1 MGSPAAPGKGDGVA
15 WVSLHD
21 RLLEELGLAVT
32 GGTLAAGD
40 RVLLDELADRFDV
53 SRSVIRE
60 VVRVLEALSLVS
72 SRRRVG
78 VVVLPASE
86 WNLYDPRV
94 IRWRLAGDQ
103 RADQLRSLSQL
114 RAAVEPAAAA
124 LAANNASIEV
134 AAELMSVAGRLRG
147 LGRSGDLEAFLV
159 VDIAFHQ
166 MILRGSGNEMFAQL
180 SEVVAEVLTGRTQYG
195 LMPRHPAAEA
205 LQLHIDV
212 ADAVQ
217 RGDAPGAQSAMLRIV
232 DQAVEELAPIWR

>member
-1 MGSPAAPGKGDGVA
+1 MA

-124 LAANNASIEV
+124 LAAHNASIEV

-166 MILRGSGNEMFAQL
+166 MVLLGSGNEMFAQL
-180 SEVVAEVLTGRTQYG
+180 SDVVAEVLTGRTQYG
-195 LMPRHPAAEA
+195 LMPRYPAAEA

-217 RGDAPGAQSAMLRIV
+217 RGDAAGAQSAMLRIV

>member
-1 MGSPAAPGKGDGVA
+1 MA